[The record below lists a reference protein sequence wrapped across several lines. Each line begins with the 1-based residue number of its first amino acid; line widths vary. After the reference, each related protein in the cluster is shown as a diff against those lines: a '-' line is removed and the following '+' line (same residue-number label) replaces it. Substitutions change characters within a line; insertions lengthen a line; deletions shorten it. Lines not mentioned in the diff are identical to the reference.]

1 MAAVTGK
8 RYKCTDCGAEFIV
21 TRGSDDGDLRCG
33 DAPLEQ
39 L

>member
-21 TRGSDDGDLRCG
+21 TRGADEGELRCG
-33 DAPLEQ
+33 DSPLEQ